1 MTESEDQQT
10 FQDLGLGTAV
20 LRALTE
26 LGYEVPSPIQIGTI
40 PALLAGRDVVG
51 LAQTGTGKTA
61 AFALPIL
68 SRIDVRSTSTQAL
81 VLAPTRELVLQ
92 VAEAFGRY
100 AHHLTGLHVL
110 PVYGGQAYAPQL
122 AGIRRG
128 AQVIVGTPGRV
139 IDHLERGTLSLG
151 GLRMLVLDEA
161 DEMLRMGF
169 QEEVDRIL
177 AATPDAKQVALFSA
191 TMPAPIRR
199 ISRQYLRDP
208 VEITVRARTVTA
220 ANTRQRFLTVAG
232 PRKMDALTRVL
243 EVEPFEAMIIFVR
256 TKSATEDVA
265 ERLRSRGFATE
276 AINGDLSQPQREK
289 LIAQLRDGTLDL
301 LVATDVAARGLD
313 VERVTHVVNYDIPTD
328 PESYVHRIGRTGRA
342 GRSGEALLLV
352 TPREKGLLAAIERA
366 TRQPLAEMELPT
378 AEDVNAQRVAKFHDA
393 ITAALDAPAHAVFR
407 DLVLGYTH
415 EHDVPL
421 ADIAA
426 ALAVMTRHEQQ
437 EFLLPLDIAP
447 PARDRPARDRPA
459 RGAGG
464 PRPVYATYRIG
475 VGHRQRVT
483 PGQIVGALANEG
495 GLDRADFGR
504 IDIRADYS
512 LVELPTDLPK
522 DTQQALTRTRIA
534 GQPLNLRAERPSRE
548 SGARLG
554 VSRRGK
560 SAPSARRT
568 RRPV

>member
-1 MTESEDQQT
+1 MTEPEEQPT
-10 FQDLGLGTAV
+10 FHDLGLGTPV
-20 LRALTE
+20 LQALTE
-26 LGYEVPSPIQIGTI
+26 LGYEVPSPIQVGTI
-40 PALLAGRDVVG
+40 PALLEGRDVVG

-68 SRIDVRSTSTQAL
+68 SRIDVRSTATQAL

-100 AHHLTGLHVL
+100 AHHLAGLHVL

-128 AQVIVGTPGRV
+128 AQVVVGTPGRV
-139 IDHLERGTLSLG
+139 IDHLERGTLNLG

-177 AATPDAKQVALFSA
+177 ADTPDAKQVALFSA

-199 ISRQYLRDP
+199 IARQYLRDP

-289 LIAQLRDGTLDL
+289 IIAQLRDGTLDL

-352 TPREKGLLAAIERA
+352 TPREKGLLAAIEKA
-366 TRQPLAEMELPT
+366 TRQPLLEMELPS
-378 AEDVNAQRVAKFHDA
+378 AADVNARRVAKFHDA

-407 DLVLGYTH
+407 DLILGYTH

-426 ALAVMTRHEQQ
+426 ALAVMTCQEPG
-437 EFLLPLDIAP
+437 EFLLPPDTAP
-447 PARDRPARDRPA
+447 PARESHPRGVGRPRR
-459 RGAGG
+459 
-464 PRPVYATYRIG
+464 VYATYRIG

-504 IDIRADYS
+504 IDIRDDYS
-512 LVELPTDLPK
+512 LVELPTELTK
-522 DTQQALTRTRIA
+522 ATQRALTRTRIA
-534 GQPLNLRAERPSRE
+534 GQPLNLRPERPSRE
-548 SGARLG
+548 SGARPG
-554 VSRRGK
+554 SSRRGK
-560 SAPSARRT
+560 PAPSARRT
-568 RRPV
+568 RSPA

>member
-1 MTESEDQQT
+1 MTESEDQPT

-20 LRALTE
+20 LQALTE
-26 LGYEVPSPIQIGTI
+26 LGYEVPSPIQVGTI

-68 SRIDVRSTSTQAL
+68 SRIDVRSTATQAL

-92 VAEAFGRY
+92 VAEALGRY
-100 AHHLTGLHVL
+100 AHHLPGLHVL

-139 IDHLERGTLSLG
+139 IDHLERGTLNLG
-151 GLRMLVLDEA
+151 ALRMLVLDEA

-177 AATPDAKQVALFSA
+177 ADTPDSKQVALFSA

-265 ERLRSRGFATE
+265 AQLRSRGFATE

-352 TPREKGLLAAIERA
+352 TPREKSLLAAIEKA
-366 TRQPLAEMELPT
+366 TRQPIAEMELPT
-378 AEDVNAQRVAKFHDA
+378 AADVNARRVAKFHDA

-407 DLVLGYTH
+407 DLILGYTR

-426 ALAVMTRHEQQ
+426 ALAVMTRQEQG
-437 EFLLPLDIAP
+437 EFLLPPDTAP
-447 PARDRPARDRPA
+447 AARERPG

-512 LVELPTDLPK
+512 LVELPVDLTK

-560 SAPSARRT
+560 PAPSARRT